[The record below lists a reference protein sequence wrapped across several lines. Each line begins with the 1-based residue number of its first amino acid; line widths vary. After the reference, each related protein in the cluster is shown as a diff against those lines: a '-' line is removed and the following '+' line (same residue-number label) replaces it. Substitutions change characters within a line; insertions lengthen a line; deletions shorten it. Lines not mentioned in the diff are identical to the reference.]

1 MHNGLSAG
9 FGRASIMPEGVVKI
23 FDIHLRGLLKL
34 LEEQSITLVMS
45 DEVKK
50 EIAMKGYNQQ
60 YGARPLIGIIRK
72 ELRHPLSKLI
82 ISGGIK
88 SGDTVE
94 VKITDGK
101 PEFVVVNK

>member
-1 MHNGLSAG
+1 
-9 FGRASIMPEGVVKI
+9 
-23 FDIHLRGLLKL
+23 
-34 LEEQSITLVMS
+34 
-45 DEVKK
+45 
-50 EIAMKGYNQQ
+50 
-60 YGARPLIGIIRK
+60 
-72 ELRHPLSKLI
+72 LRHPLSKLI